1 MPSSEEFAVAEE
13 VTQILKTFH
22 IATEI
27 VSGEKNT
34 HHWHCSPPH
43 PQTSLSDTQELGE
56 GDSSLIK
63 QVKAAV
69 SLDLEERCQDD
80 DIQKLMKIGMF
91 LDPWFKKI
99 PYLAEV
105 ERTAI
110 WLQARDELVA
120 IIKDDQDR
128 QEFHKGSQSSHD
140 RPHAGVPEPSSPPQ
154 PKKRKLAKLLG
165 DILETAGHGEAQTEE
180 EIAEAELRRYESEP
194 GETLDCQQSLQ
205 WWKVRSVNYK
215 YLSKLAKKF
224 LCNTATSVPSE
235 RIFSN
240 AGNVVSQKRSCL
252 SLQNVNRLVFL
263 YENMQ

>member
-110 WLQARDELVA
+110 WL
-120 IIKDDQDR
+120 
-128 QEFHKGSQSSHD
+128 
-140 RPHAGVPEPSSPPQ
+140 
-154 PKKRKLAKLLG
+154 
-165 DILETAGHGEAQTEE
+165 
-180 EIAEAELRRYESEP
+180 
-194 GETLDCQQSLQ
+194 
-205 WWKVRSVNYK
+205 
-215 YLSKLAKKF
+215 
-224 LCNTATSVPSE
+224 
-235 RIFSN
+235 
-240 AGNVVSQKRSCL
+240 
-252 SLQNVNRLVFL
+252 
-263 YENMQ
+263 